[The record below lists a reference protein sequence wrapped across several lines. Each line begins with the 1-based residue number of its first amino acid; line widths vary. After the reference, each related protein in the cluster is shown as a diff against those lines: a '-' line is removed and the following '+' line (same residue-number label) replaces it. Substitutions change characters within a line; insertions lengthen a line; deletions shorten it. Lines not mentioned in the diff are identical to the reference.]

1 MNEPFLEDRSTG
13 MWIIE
18 AICINCNK
26 QFKSMRAVR
35 MHLKVTAA
43 RQIIIRKQGLVR
55 VLIE

>member
-1 MNEPFLEDRSTG
+1 MNEPFLEDRSAG

-26 QFKSMRAVR
+26 QFKSMRAVS